1 MLPRMVSF
9 NSGLSASMAMVA
21 YYPRL
26 CGIFGFPLL
35 LLLMAPR
42 SRKLEMMSKFTMFFF
57 GGVWGTKKWRTTRTG
72 FFCCIEILGEEMC
85 IGEYNMVFFWRSRL
99 NSTRIYSIKPF
110 PFFLASG
117 MTRVQYHQ
125 IIVLLVH

>member
-1 MLPRMVSF
+1 MVSF

-42 SRKLEMMSKFTMFFF
+42 SRKVEMIFAFSMVFF
-57 GGVWGTKKWRTTRTG
+57 GGFGEPKNMEDYQSD
-72 FFCCIEILGEEMC
+72 FFICIEILGEENVYC
-85 IGEYNMVFFWRSRL
+85 
-99 NSTRIYSIKPF
+99 
-110 PFFLASG
+110 
-117 MTRVQYHQ
+117 
-125 IIVLLVH
+125 